1 MKAIFLKEW
10 RQGHLLPWTGLLL
23 SALTMLLYALWVTRY
38 ASTSEEVD
46 DLAGY
51 CVLLMGMGIGVIL
64 LVSASGLIAAETSTG
79 AITYLLGLPIS
90 RSRMWWGKVFAGLGL
105 TAATAVLLILPASLV
120 LPGIRERGHFLL
132 YLPDM
137 VAGMLCVF
145 AVTMFCST
153 IFARPLTVFIVAPL
167 IVIGLSFGP
176 VGLVAGSRRSLL
188 GYDEG
193 MADLSLWALV
203 LAPPFFLASWAAF
216 TRGELLDSRRHW
228 WYALPVLA
236 GGLAVVI
243 LGMLSATDRE
253 LRYRRSDVA
262 SVSQVTLSPG
272 SNYAAVLVAGSR
284 AAFSRTAEQG
294 WRRGGKTRS
303 TTTVLVDLE
312 TGGDVIW
319 WPGWREVAASPDGR
333 LVATLGGF
341 PRDGSWGQ
349 LQVQQVVSGDVVCG
363 FRTSYVAE
371 ESGWTGENRA
381 GTWSGDGKWLA
392 CVSYQDLQ
400 PAGTPAG
407 DRRRQ
412 QKLLVLRA
420 DAGVRREVLLGEQ
433 ERISGTGQDRQPQ
446 MKLISPEF
454 IASWQWVPGEEALYL
469 LNDKS
474 ELSRYSPAEGRRTV
488 LWRRS
493 GTFARREDWMRR
505 EMRMRISQDGKRI
518 AICAPEVVPEEQH
531 AARSHTWVLAVER
544 GRIRRLAEFTVAET
558 RYVPPAWAGDN
569 RTLYLGANLRWE
581 EGQAGPTRVRE
592 SESATRRSTAAPL
605 PFGSGM
611 LFSGDRSAA
620 KAFFLDAR
628 GKASPLGAIYPAL
641 SPGGRLIGI
650 DVQGRLVITTGIEV
664 TALDPKT
671 RAVSRLYP

>member
-23 SALTMLLYALWVTRY
+23 SALTMVLYGLWATYY
-38 ASTSEEVD
+38 ATTPQDVD

-51 CVLLMGMGIGVIL
+51 CVLLMRIGIGLTL

-90 RSRMWWGKVFAGLGL
+90 RSRIWWGKVFAGLGL

-120 LPGIRERGHFLL
+120 LPRIREQGHFLL

-167 IVIGLSFGP
+167 IIIGLALGP
-176 VGLVAGSRRSLL
+176 AEVGAGMHRNLL

-203 LAPPFFLASWAAF
+203 LAPPFFLASWVAF

-228 WYALPVLA
+228 WYAFPLFA
-236 GGLAVVI
+236 GGLAVVL
-243 LGMLSATDRE
+243 LGMQAATDRE
-253 LRYRRSDVA
+253 LRYRRTDVA
-262 SVSQVTLSPG
+262 GVSRVTLSSG
-272 SNYAAVLVAGSR
+272 SNYAAVLVAGSQ
-284 AAFSRTAEQG
+284 AAFSRSVEEG

-312 TGGDVIW
+312 TGRDVMW
-319 WPGWREVAASPDGR
+319 WPNEREVAPSPDGR
-333 LVATLGGF
+333 LVATFAGF
-341 PRDGSWGQ
+341 PRDGALGE
-349 LQVQQVVSGDVVCG
+349 LRVQQVAWGDVVFG
-363 FRTSYVAE
+363 FRTLYVTE
-371 ESGWTGENRA
+371 EGGWTGENRA

-400 PAGTPAG
+400 LAGTPAG

-420 DAGVRREVLLGEQ
+420 DGGVRREVPLGEQ
-433 ERISGTGQDRQPQ
+433 EQISGTGQDGQPQ

-454 IASWQWVPGEEALYL
+454 ISSWQWIPEEEALYL
-469 LNDKS
+469 LNDS
-474 ELSRYSPAEGRRTV
+474 GELSRYSPADGTRTV
-488 LWRRS
+488 LWRPS
-493 GTFARREDWMRR
+493 GAFAPREDWMRR
-505 EMRMRISQDGKRI
+505 EMSLGISQDGKRI

-544 GRIRRLAEFTVAET
+544 GRIRQLAEFTVAET
-558 RYVPPAWAGDN
+558 GHVPPVWAGDN
-569 RTLYLGANLRWE
+569 RTLYLGMNLRWE
-581 EGQAGPTRVRE
+581 EGQAQPTRVRE
-592 SESATRRSTAAPL
+592 SESAIWRSTAALL

-611 LFSGDRSAA
+611 LFSINGSVDNAYFVDASHRFHLLREAYPKLNGGTIIA
-620 KAFFLDAR
+620 IDAR
-628 GKASPLGAIYPAL
+628 G
-641 SPGGRLIGI
+641 R
-650 DVQGRLVITTGIEV
+650 VVITAGIEV
-664 TALDPKT
+664 TALDPNT
-671 RAVSRLYP
+671 GAVSRLYP